1 MVRRILGPTAMALA
15 ACALASLPLIAQA
28 TSSEQAQQVSNL
40 DGAKTYE
47 EYCAVCHGKE
57 GRGDGPAAPAL
68 KAKTVD
74 LTALA
79 KESGGKFPRAKVE
92 QSILGTERFIP
103 SHGSV
108 DMPVWGPVFKN
119 LDPDD
124 GARVLRLRNLLDF
137 IERMQVK

>member
-1 MVRRILGPTAMALA
+1 MVRRIGQTALA
-15 ACALASLPLIAQA
+15 LVACAFVALPLIAQ
-28 TSSEQAQQVSNL
+28 TTTEKQASVS

-57 GRGDGPAAPAL
+57 GKGDGPAAPAL

-74 LTALA
+74 LTLLA
-79 KESGGKFPRAKVE
+79 RTHGGSFPRTRVE
-92 QSILGTERFIP
+92 ESILGTERVIP
-103 SHGSV
+103 SHGTV

-124 GARVLRLRNLLDF
+124 GTRVQRLRGLLDH